1 MRKTQK
7 LKQVLDRS
15 DGFISGG
22 HQIVSARTY
31 KRAVPRWTKND
42 RLIRELLLK
51 TFPKMATDS
60 RQHDSA
66 ARWGAVIHLYF
77 RMGYTRSQI
86 AEEIGSTS
94 VKIHGIIRSILR
106 VSKGIRADGRGP
118 LGRPK
123 GRPKN
128 AAL

>member
-1 MRKTQK
+1 MSDAKK
-7 LKQVLDRS
+7 IKQAFN
-15 DGFISGG
+15 GGG
-22 HQIVSARTY
+22 HQIVHARTY
-31 KRAVPRWTKND
+31 KRAIPRWTKND
-42 RLIRELLLK
+42 KSIRELLLR
-51 TFPKMATDS
+51 TFPRMREDD
-60 RQHDSA
+60 RQHEAA

-86 AEEIGSTS
+86 AEEIGSTT
-94 VKIHGIIRSILR
+94 VKVHGMIRSILR